1 MTAAITPKWEDDT
14 SGLSLPVVASPGFT
28 IRPLFMVFGYVVGT
42 FLLFLFWPIG
52 WPIYGTERWLML
64 IAYVTLC
71 FVAIAAGMGLGGRG
85 KTSVVAPL
93 RHLPVI
99 LAVGAGLAALLLIP
113 SCYVYTGRG
122 PWRVLEALGDQGAA
136 YKRLQVQLYAT
147 TGQRTLIVALR
158 SLAAPLTYAVLPLG
172 ILNWRRIGWPG
183 RVSVLIAVSSSL
195 IFSIMRGTDKEIADL
210 LIAGLAAT
218 LVSIGRSI
226 ATGAGGRRLLLRY
239 LRPLLIGLVCIYFAQ
254 GLSTDRKDARLGGYA
269 SRTTVCANDSR
280 ICADLDGAQIAWLPL
295 RQRFGLT
302 LFILSTCSGYYGL
315 ELALEKPFVPTW
327 GVGHSPAALGVYEAV
342 TGDPSLHFRT
352 FTWRGGDDHWS
363 EDYYWSTLI
372 TWIANDTGFAGAPFV
387 LALIGYFWARW
398 WREAAAGMS
407 DSAAILF
414 VLATTMIF
422 YLPANNQVFASY
434 EGYST
439 FVVWVAVW
447 LWQRSRRRLAVWLPA
462 GVLAPT

>member
-1 MTAAITPKWEDDT
+1 MTALPAPTREDDV
-14 SGLSLPVVASPGFT
+14 SAFSLPVIASPGFT
-28 IRPLFMVFGYVVGT
+28 IRPLFIVFAYVVGT
-42 FLLFLFWPIG
+42 FLLFLLWPIH
-52 WPIYGTERWLML
+52 WPIYGTERWLLL

-71 FVAIAAGMGLGGRG
+71 LAAIAAGMGLGGRG
-85 KTSVVAPL
+85 ETGVVAPL

-113 SCYVYTGRG
+113 SCYAYTDRG
-122 PWRVLEALGDQGAA
+122 PWRVLEALRDPGDA

-158 SLAAPLTYAVLPLG
+158 SLAAPLTYAVVPLG

-183 RVSVLIAVSSSL
+183 RVSVLIVVLSSL
-195 IFSIMRGTDKEIADL
+195 VFSIMRGTDKEIADL
-210 LIAGLAAT
+210 LIAAFAAT
-218 LVSIGRSI
+218 LVSIGRSV
-226 ATGAGGRRLLLRY
+226 AAGTGRRRLVLRY
-239 LRPLLIGLVCIYFAQ
+239 FRPVLIGLFCIYFAQ

-269 SRTTVCANDSR
+269 ARTAVCANDSR
-280 ICADLDGAQIAWLPL
+280 ICADLDSAQIAWLPL

-315 ELALEKPFVPTW
+315 ELALEKPFVPAW
-327 GVGHSPAALGVYEAV
+327 GVGHSPAALGLYEAV

-387 LALIGYFWARW
+387 LALIGYLWAQW

-434 EGYST
+434 EGYSI
-439 FVVWVAVW
+439 FAVWLAVW
-447 LWQRSRRRLAVWLPA
+447 LWQRSRQRLSVRLPT
-462 GVLAPT
+462 GLFAPA